1 MDHLGSFQHSEVPAA
16 SPYWE
21 PSQSRPCFPFNLMKI
36 NLKFNHSYNSGTYK
50 LSLSLRISYQIP
62 EFLSPLPHTWFMKRP
77 NHSSWLENRKIFGA
91 VNRSLSFSQF
101 SFPNPCYPSTLSLK
115 YSPQHP
121 INTHPQP
128 TFLPQRK
135 QNISHTHKTIH
146 NNIFLYVF
154 IILVL

>member
-62 EFLSPLPHTWFMKRP
+62 EFLSPLPLTWFMKRP

-101 SFPNPCYPSTLSLK
+101 CFPNPCYPPHLGSNIPLSTPLTHTLNPHSSLNVNK
-115 YSPQHP
+115 
-121 INTHPQP
+121 
-128 TFLPQRK
+128 TF
-135 QNISHTHKTIH
+135 HTHTKQYTI
-146 NNIFLYVF
+146 IYFCMSSSF
-154 IILVL
+154 